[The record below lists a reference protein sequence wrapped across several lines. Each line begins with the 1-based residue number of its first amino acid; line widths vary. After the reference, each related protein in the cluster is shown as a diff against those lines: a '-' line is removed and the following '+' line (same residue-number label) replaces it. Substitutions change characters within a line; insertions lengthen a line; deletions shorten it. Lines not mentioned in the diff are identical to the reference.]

1 MASYQAVA
9 GVLGAIKDHLEAR
22 MVESLAGAVANPK
35 VRILGSQDL
44 RSDPSGNELGLYLH
58 RISVDPYARNRYL
71 RPNRPGEAP
80 QPELPVNLHLLL
92 VGWSQS
98 AAAETTLVAWAMQ
111 QIGSAL
117 ELDIAHLGLAD
128 ARWGAEDR
136 AQMIPE
142 EMSTEDLMRVWDSL
156 PGDYRLSSPY
166 LLKTLRLEPVTPV
179 LQAPA
184 VTTLAVPMETAS

>member
-9 GVLGAIKDHLEAR
+9 GVLSAIKDHLETQMSAG
-22 MVESLAGAVANPK
+22 LAGSVANPK

-44 RSDPSGNELGLYLH
+44 RGDPSGNELGLYLH
-58 RISVDPYARNRYL
+58 RISVDPYGRNRYL
-71 RPNRPGEAP
+71 RPSRPGETH
-80 QPELPVNLHLLL
+80 QPELPVNLHLLI
-92 VGWSQS
+92 VGWSLS

-117 ELDIAHLGLAD
+117 DLDIAHLGLAD
-128 ARWGAEDR
+128 AHWGEQDR
-136 AQMIPE
+136 VQVLPE

-166 LLKTLRLEPVTPV
+166 LVKTLRLEPANPV
-179 LQAPA
+179 SAGPA
-184 VTTLAVPMETAS
+184 LRSIVVPVETA